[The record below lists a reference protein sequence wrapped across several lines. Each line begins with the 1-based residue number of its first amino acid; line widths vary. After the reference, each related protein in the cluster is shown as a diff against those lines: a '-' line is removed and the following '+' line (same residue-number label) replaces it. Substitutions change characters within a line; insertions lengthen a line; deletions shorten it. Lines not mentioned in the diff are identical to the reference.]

1 MTANERILD
10 RELNHQINVLGFS
23 NRVIRRIIAILNR
36 VDPDLMS
43 KVIEARE
50 RLPQAQFT
58 ADRLDHLLDN
68 LRRLNAQ
75 AYTEAAAELASE
87 LQDLTTAEVEFQ
99 VRTLSAEA
107 PIHVAAVAPQE
118 VYAAAMARPFQGKLL
133 KEWMSN
139 LEEGKAAAIRDAIRI
154 GYIEGETTDQIVRRI
169 RGTRANGY
177 ADGLLEIT
185 RRNAQAVVRTAVQH
199 TAAFASEMVYEEN
212 ADIVKAVKYSAVLDT
227 RTTVLCASRSGNIY
241 PLGKPRPAIPAH
253 IGCRSHYA
261 PITKSFRELGLD
273 ADDFPASTQ
282 ANLDGQVPADLTY
295 QTWLQKQSVARQNE
309 VLGETKAK
317 LFRDG
322 GLKLDRFV
330 DRQGREYTLDEL
342 RQRDAE
348 AFTRAGL

>member
-10 RELNHQINVLGFS
+10 REVNHQINVLGFS
-23 NRVIRRIIAILNR
+23 NRVTRRIIAILNR

-43 KVIEARE
+43 QVIAARE
-50 RLPQAQFT
+50 RLPESQFT
-58 ADRLDHLLDN
+58 VDRLDQLLDN

-75 AYTEAAAELASE
+75 AYSEVAAELDTE
-87 LQDLTTAEVEFQ
+87 LRDLTQAEIDFQ
-99 VRTLSAEA
+99 VRTIGTEVPLA
-107 PIHVAAVAPQE
+107 VVAVAPQE
-118 VYAAAMARPFQGKLL
+118 VYSAAMARPFQGKLL
-133 KEWMSN
+133 SEWMSN
-139 LEEGKAAAIRDAIRI
+139 LEEGKANAIRDAIRI
-154 GYIEGETTDQIVRRI
+154 GYIEGETTEQIVRRI
-169 RGTRANGY
+169 RGTLANGY

-227 RTTVLCASRSGNIY
+227 RTTAVCRGRSGKIY

-253 IGCRSHYA
+253 MGCRSHYA

-282 ANLDGQVPADLTY
+282 ASLDGQVPVDLTY
-295 QTWLQKQSVARQNE
+295 QTWLEKQSVARQNE

-322 GLKLDRFV
+322 GLKLDRFI

-348 AFTRAGL
+348 AFTKAGL

>member
-10 RELNHQINVLGFS
+10 REVNHQINVLGFS
-23 NRVIRRIIAILNR
+23 NRVTRRIIAILNR
-36 VDPDLMS
+36 VDPDLMGQ
-43 KVIEARE
+43 VIAARE
-50 RLPQAQFT
+50 RLPASQF
-58 ADRLDHLLDN
+58 AVDRLDQLLDN

-75 AYTEAAAELASE
+75 AYSEVAAELDTE
-87 LQDLTTAEVEFQ
+87 LRDLTQAEINFQ
-99 VRTLSAEA
+99 VRTISTEVPLA
-107 PIHVAAVAPQE
+107 VVAVAPQE
-118 VYAAAMARPFQGKLL
+118 VYSAAMARPFQGKLL
-133 KEWMSN
+133 SEWMVN
-139 LEEGKAAAIRDAIRI
+139 LEAGKAAAIRDAIRI
-154 GYIEGETTDQIVRRI
+154 GYIEGETTEQIVRRI

-227 RTTVLCASRSGNIY
+227 RTTAVCRGRSGKIY

-282 ANLDGQVPADLTY
+282 ASLNGQVPADLTY
-295 QTWLQKQSVARQNE
+295 QSWLEKQSVARQNE

-330 DRQGREYTLDEL
+330 DRQGREYTLNEL

-348 AFTRAGL
+348 AFTKAGL